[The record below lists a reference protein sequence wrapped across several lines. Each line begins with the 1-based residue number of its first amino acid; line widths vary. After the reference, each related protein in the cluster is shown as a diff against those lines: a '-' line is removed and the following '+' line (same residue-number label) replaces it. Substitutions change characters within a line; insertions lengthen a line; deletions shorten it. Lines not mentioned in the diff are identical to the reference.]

1 MTAATRD
8 VQAEA
13 RVWVADLLAAGR
25 ELSGREVG
33 ERFERSD
40 RWGRDVLAAVRAE
53 HAAAEMDR
61 LPVVEPEALTAA
73 VEVESAAA
81 PEADGNQQVSAEGTH
96 EVSTPDDEP
105 EKGHPRQSGPAGHP
119 GARLVAWLGFGFGTV
134 ISVAANVLH
143 AWIPPEGA
151 AEAWRPGLA
160 PQLGAAVWPVAL
172 LLSVEVLSRVAW
184 PAGWQWAAAKFGG
197 VVAVAAGAAVISYGH
212 IRDVL
217 VHWGYGTA
225 GAHVGPLVVDGLMI
239 VCGFALLALSRE
251 IKPVVEAS

>member
-1 MTAATRD
+1 MKAATRD

-13 RVWVADLLAAGR
+13 RQWVAEALAAGA

-33 ERFERSD
+33 ERYGRSD
-40 RWGRDVLAAVRAE
+40 RWGRDVLAAARAE
-53 HAAAEMDR
+53 LTVADTDR
-61 LPVVEPEALTAA
+61 LPVVEAEPSPEVVEDVAEVEAEPAGIPQVEPTTA
-73 VEVESAAA
+73 VEVEQGQAVT
-81 PEADGNQQVSAEGTH
+81 QH
-96 EVSTPDDEP
+96 
-105 EKGHPRQSGPAGHP
+105 PAGHP
-119 GARLVAWLGFGFGTV
+119 GARLVAWLGFLFGTV

-160 PQLGAAVWPVAL
+160 PQIGAAVWPLAL

-184 PAGWQWAAAKFGG
+184 PAGWQWTAAKFGG

-217 VHWGYGTA
+217 EHWGYGMA

-239 VCGFALLALSRE
+239 VAGFALLALSRGGE
-251 IKPVVEAS
+251 SR

>member
-13 RVWVADLLAAGR
+13 RQWVAEALAAGA

-33 ERFERSD
+33 DRFGRSD

-53 HAAAEMDR
+53 LDAVDTDR
-61 LPVVEPEALTAA
+61 LPVVEPEHSTAA
-73 VEVESAAA
+73 VEVEAEAA
-81 PEADGNQQVSAEGTH
+81 PEADGSPQVNQPADIGTH
-96 EVSTPDDEP
+96 ELSANRGED
-105 EKGHPRQSGPAGHP
+105 EKGTQIVGTPAGHP
-119 GARLVAWLGFGFGTV
+119 GARLVAWAGFGFGTV

-160 PQLGAAVWPVAL
+160 PQIGAAVWPVAL

-184 PAGWQWAAAKFGG
+184 PSGWQWAAAKFGG

-217 VHWGYGTA
+217 VHWGYGMA

-239 VCGFALLALSRE
+239 VAGFALLALSRGGE
-251 IKPVVEAS
+251 SR